1 MDIQPTAI
9 PPASAELSARNA
21 APRVAAETPASPNTI
36 ITAPAPVEKTG
47 TNPASNEDVKSAVR
61 KVATFMEQQAVT
73 DLSFSV
79 DDETNIR
86 VIKVVDR
93 STKEVIRQIPSEEM
107 LQMAQALDKLQGLL
121 LKQKA

>member
-1 MDIQPTAI
+1 MNIQPTATTI
-9 PPASAELSARNA
+9 PTGAEQVRSTPLRTSEAAASQESSSSNSNRTEAKSGTLPAN
-21 APRVAAETPASPNTI
+21 
-36 ITAPAPVEKTG
+36 
-47 TNPASNEDVKSAVR
+47 NEDIKSAVS
-61 KVATFMEQQAVT
+61 KVSSFLEQQAAT

>member
-1 MDIQPTAI
+1 MNIQPTATTI
-9 PPASAELSARNA
+9 PSGAEQVRNVPPRNSEAAASQEAKTNRPEA
-21 APRVAAETPASPNTI
+21 
-36 ITAPAPVEKTG
+36 KTG
-47 TNPASNEDVKSAVR
+47 TLPATNDDIKSAVS
-61 KVATFMEQQAVT
+61 KVSSFLEQQAAT